1 MVFDVDERLAPGTVG
16 FMVWRLSM
24 AWRVEVDRAVAD
36 LGLTHAKYAL
46 LASLYGLDRSGHQP
60 TQKELAD
67 HTGLEPLYVSKL
79 ARSLQTAGHVD
90 RTPDP
95 VDARAVRLHL
105 TGDGRE
111 VAKRAVAIVA
121 QLLDTLTAPLGG
133 TGSKRTSAFVRDLGL
148 LLDAPR
154 PSQTQGDQ
162 P

>member
-1 MVFDVDERLAPGTVG
+1 
-16 FMVWRLSM
+16 M

-36 LGLTHAKYAL
+36 LGLTHAKYAV

-79 ARSLQTAGHVD
+79 ARAIETAGHID

-95 VDARAVRLHL
+95 ADSRAVRLRL
-105 TGDGRE
+105 TPEGRE
-111 VAKRAVAIVA
+111 VARRAVAVVA
-121 QLLDTLTAPLGG
+121 QLLDRLTAPLGG
-133 TGSKRTSAFVRDLGL
+133 TASKRTTAFVRDLGL

-154 PSQTQGDQ
+154 PSQMTGEQQ
-162 P
+162 

>member
-1 MVFDVDERLAPGTVG
+1 
-16 FMVWRLSM
+16 MVWRLSM

-79 ARSLQTAGHVD
+79 ARSLEAAGRVE
-90 RTPDP
+90 RTPDL
-95 VDARAVRLHL
+95 VDTRAVRLHL
-105 TGDGRE
+105 TADGRE
-111 VAKRAVAIVA
+111 VAARAVAIVA
-121 QLLDTLTAPLGG
+121 ELLDTLTAPLGG
-133 TGSKRTSAFVRDLGL
+133 TRSKRTTTFLRDLDL

-154 PSQTQGDQ
+154 PSHTRGDH